1 MTCQLLFAPECFVTQ
16 IARRLHLLEDCV
28 GRSQQKSECEQTKG
42 SGGGF
47 CRLIDELQ
55 QATVPKQPA
64 AGATFSGKRENGELE
79 PPSGSQEGG
88 YHWKEEEGPT
98 EQ

>member
-1 MTCQLLFAPECFVTQ
+1 M
-16 IARRLHLLEDCV
+16 

-42 SGGGF
+42 WGGGR

-88 YHWKEEEGPT
+88 YHWTEEEGPT
-98 EQ
+98 RSSNYHLSTRAKNGVCGSPP